1 MKGNAKKSL
10 YQDLV
15 KDFLFAAG
23 MKRKLKG
30 YYFIVY
36 GITEILYDYKQSA
49 DIMKK
54 IACTCKVKDSIV
66 HDNIRYMIH
75 VSWKEM
81 DHQLKMM
88 FDDMPSPKVFLVG
101 VSEKLRK
108 DSRYKEITFS
118 I

>member
-1 MKGNAKKSL
+1 MGDNKKKSL

-15 KDFLFAAG
+15 KEFLFAAG
-23 MKRKLKG
+23 MKQKLKG

-54 IACTCKVKDSIV
+54 IACAYKVKDSIV

-88 FDDMPSPKVFLVG
+88 FDDMPSPKVFLVE
-101 VSEKLRK
+101 VSERLRK
-108 DSRYKEITFS
+108 DKQVKEITFS